1 MIGQLDNMKIL
12 GSPFLTLIFTIGF
25 IVFLVRYWKLL
36 KNISFPYKLALISL
50 RSITI
55 IILLLLLINPWVD
68 FKKKEQIPQNIDVI
82 FDLSESMIAHFNKM
96 GISSEKITNDIH
108 NLIDINQ
115 VDLNFFRLGEKIKLI
130 DNSLPADAVTDFT
143 NLPDFIGYEN
153 PNQVILITDGKA
165 TVGRELNNL
174 KLPSELP
181 LHIIGVGPT
190 IAGVDLAI
198 ERVVIPPRSNKTD
211 TVKLIVKVSAKLQND
226 ITTQL
231 HINNENGDR
240 IYNKPLSFKSGTQNN
255 EIEIFIPAMNFMGVN
270 TATIFSIA
278 GESQIE
284 NNQYS
289 FGVNVQ
295 SEIDKILLISGA
307 LSSNSSSIKS
317 ILNSLDGVEVSHH
330 FRFDNIQWNEN
341 PDGALSQ
348 NPKMILFDDF
358 PTGNIDR
365 SLFEELVKS
374 SRSQQIPIVYLEG
387 PNSNLTTGDIIR
399 SQFPFFIPTA
409 IEPNVFTS
417 LSDDISNRIYS
428 GINLSSF
435 PPQAR
440 TVKWTMENNDWVN
453 FTDGSFLIASKND
466 VYMAAIPD
474 ITGNHLKTQYNNT
487 SPIYNLLKKL
497 FLHAF
502 HGNEGLLSL
511 HIDGSSFNKGEIINA
526 KLLPIENLGLSNFNI
541 KAIHPNLDTVIT
553 DCVHDFPD
561 KYYVCKLALQ
571 LPGEYLLMGEAD
583 LPDGQKIISKE
594 ASIIVQ
600 AVNIELIELI
610 QEQNILMQVAHN
622 SGGIYVPI
630 ESLDSMFS
638 NIEITPVQ
646 LLKNYQIS
654 GLSTQDYW
662 WLLIVLLSIEWFLR
676 KKLGL
681 L

>member
-1 MIGQLDNMKIL
+1 MELLGEMKIL
-12 GSPFLTLIFTIGF
+12 GSPFLTLIFTISF
-25 IVFLVRYWKLL
+25 IVFLVRYWKLI
-36 KNISFPYKLALISL
+36 KNISFPYKLSLVSL
-50 RSITI
+50 RSVTI

-68 FKKKEQIPQNIDVI
+68 FKKKEKIPQNIDVI

-96 GISSEKITNDIH
+96 GISSENITNDIH
-108 NLIDINQ
+108 NLIDINN
-115 VDLNFFRLGEKIKLI
+115 VDLNFYRLGEKIKLI
-130 DNSLPADAVTDFT
+130 DNSLSADAVTDFT

-174 KLPSELP
+174 SLPRNLP

-190 IAGVDLAI
+190 IAGEDLAI
-198 ERVVIPPRSNKTD
+198 ERVVIPPNSNKMD
-211 TVKLIVKVSAKLQND
+211 TVKLVVKVSAKLQND

-255 EIEIFIPAMNFMGVN
+255 EIEIFIPAMDFNGVN
-270 TATIFSIA
+270 TAILFSIA

-289 FGVNVQ
+289 FRVNVQ
-295 SEIDKILLISGA
+295 SEIDDILLISGA
-307 LSSNSSSIKS
+307 LSPNSSSIKS
-317 ILNSLDGVEVSHH
+317 ILNSLDGIEVIHQY
-330 FRFDNIQWNEN
+330 RIDKIQWNEN
-341 PDGALSQ
+341 PDGALTQ
-348 NPKMILFDDF
+348 NLKMIVFDDF

-387 PNSNLTTGDIIR
+387 PKSNLTTGEIIR

-409 IEPNVFTS
+409 IEANVFTS
-417 LSDDISNRIYS
+417 LSDDIANRIYS

-440 TVKWTMENNDWVN
+440 SVKWTMENNNWVN
-453 FTDGSFLIASKND
+453 FTDGSFMIARKND

-474 ITGNHLKTQYNNT
+474 ITGNHLKTLYNNT

-502 HGNEGLLSL
+502 HGNEGLLAL

-526 KLLPIENLGLSNFNI
+526 KLLPIENLGLSNFTI
-541 KAIHPNLDTVIT
+541 KAIHSNLDTVIT
-553 DCVHDFPD
+553 VCVHDFPD
-561 KYYVCKLALQ
+561 NYYVCKLALQ
-571 LPGEYLLMGEAD
+571 LPGEYLLMGEAN

-646 LLKNYQIS
+646 ILKNYQIS